1 MKSVGDVKLSED
13 DCKWLRNSRQIL
25 LDIGMSGNCVSLFH
39 TSYMILYAGRTFPTH
54 CHYVGETKQKL
65 SLFRV
70 LTMYAKFNASV
81 GYCQGS

>member
-1 MKSVGDVKLSED
+1 MIANGLEIRDRSCLILVCKRTVYIH
-13 DCKWLRNSRQIL
+13 KWLN
-25 LDIGMSGNCVSLFH
+25 

-70 LTMYAKFNASV
+70 LTMYAEFNASV